1 MWEILEISPTN
12 NLKEIRKAYA
22 QKLRKIDPT
31 SQPQDFQSLKRAFDS
46 AIAWAKSQKTPE
58 NQPPV
63 LNFPKE
69 KVSQNQETSRKEL
82 DWNLPK
88 KSITSEGKTPKNHES
103 GGKELD
109 WNLPN
114 KSIISEG
121 ERPKN
126 QEISQEDLDW
136 ELPISETM
144 SNQTERMLPTLSQ
157 PIKKNQKLKSS
168 YRKYALSEKIN
179 LCCLI
184 ALSLFFSGYMLWQVN
199 HFFLY
204 PPADGISS
212 NIGILT
218 IFFIILAVQVFPL
231 GRFSRLVFVRLRKYT
246 DVIVGIIILLFF
258 SFLFE
263 LSFFAFKDFGSLFW
277 LGRLLAV
284 SVLLAFVIFMILVA
298 AGYAK
303 GGEKQRSSTI
313 KSFLVILIVVILH
326 FITVF
331 LGR

>member
-31 SQPQDFQSLKRAFDS
+31 SQPQDFQALKQAFDL
-46 AIAWAKSQKTPE
+46 AIAWAKSQKAPE
-58 NQPPV
+58 NQPSM

-69 KVSQNQETSRKEL
+69 KISQKQESSRKDV
-82 DWNLPK
+82 DWDLPK
-88 KSITSEGKTPKNHES
+88 KSMN
-103 GGKELD
+103 
-109 WNLPN
+109 
-114 KSIISEG
+114 SEG
-121 ERPKN
+121 ETPKN

-136 ELPISETM
+136 ELPSSETM
-144 SNQTERMLPTLSQ
+144 PNQTERMLPTLSQ
-157 PIKKNQKLKSS
+157 PIKKNQKSKVS
-168 YRKYALSEKIN
+168 YKKYALGEKIN

-212 NIGILT
+212 NIGILA

-231 GRFSRLVFVRLRKYT
+231 GRLSRLAFVRLRKYT
-246 DVIVGIIILLFF
+246 DIAVGFTILLSF

-263 LSFFAFKDFGSLFW
+263 LSFLNFRGLMSIFW
-277 LGRLLAV
+277 LGRLLAI
-284 SVLLAFVIFMILVA
+284 SVLLAFGIFMFLVA
-298 AGYAK
+298 AGYAR
-303 GGEKQRSSTI
+303 GGEKQRSSAI

-326 FITVF
+326 FVTTF
-331 LGR
+331 FGR